1 MKSMRLGGVIRRG
14 IPTDTYIVITVS
26 KNTNSFGLRG
36 MIVVNR
42 QGRAWTVAANDL
54 NVLNRGDQ
62 IVAPLRGANND
73 PSWERFG
80 FEIPHE
86 LPAMPRRAVEESWA
100 NPSGVEKHAVF

>member
-1 MKSMRLGGVIRRG
+1 MKPLRLAGVVRRG
-14 IPTDTYIVITVS
+14 IPADAYIVVTVS

-42 QGRAWTVAANDL
+42 QGRTWTVAANAL

-62 IVAPLRGANND
+62 IVAPISGVDND
-73 PSWERFG
+73 PNWEQFG

-86 LPAMPRRAVEESWA
+86 LPEMPSRAVEECWA